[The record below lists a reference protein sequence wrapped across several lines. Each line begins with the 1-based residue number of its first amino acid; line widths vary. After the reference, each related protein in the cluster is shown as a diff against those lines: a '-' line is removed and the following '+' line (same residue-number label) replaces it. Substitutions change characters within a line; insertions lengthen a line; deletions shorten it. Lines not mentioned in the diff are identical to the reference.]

1 MDLKILLIAIFATT
15 TIYFAIKAHKY
26 ETMGIVI
33 KEYVEK
39 KYNIRITAEALRQF
53 VKDELR
59 KKFEE

>member
-26 ETMGIVI
+26 KTMGIVI

-39 KYNIRITAEALRQF
+39 RYNIEITAEALRQF
-53 VKDELR
+53 AKDELR
-59 KKFEE
+59 KKFK